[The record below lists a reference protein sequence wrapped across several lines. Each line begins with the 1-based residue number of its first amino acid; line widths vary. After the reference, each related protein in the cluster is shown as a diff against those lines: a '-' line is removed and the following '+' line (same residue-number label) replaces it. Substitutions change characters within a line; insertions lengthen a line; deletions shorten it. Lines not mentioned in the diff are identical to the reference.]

1 MTPIYETHQK
11 RLSMNIHCKQI
22 CKILV
27 AIIPFCT
34 SCDKLYRRGY
44 VKFNNNSN
52 TTVTF
57 YLQFEGA
64 GAPPL
69 TYLDIED
76 NNYYDDLDWTV
87 RYWEGIMPVQRNSS
101 REITSDGLKEDWERM
116 FWNDTLYVEIFRGDF
131 FEKNYKIR
139 DILENKDMLQVV
151 YKITYEQFQSIFLNE
166 DTLGI
171 TYPPTL
177 EMKDIKMWPPYE
189 EVIKNVN

>member
-1 MTPIYETHQK
+1 
-11 RLSMNIHCKQI
+11 
-22 CKILV
+22 
-27 AIIPFCT
+27 
-34 SCDKLYRRGY
+34 
-44 VKFNNNSN
+44 
-52 TTVTF
+52 
-57 YLQFEGA
+57 
-64 GAPPL
+64 
-69 TYLDIED
+69 
-76 NNYYDDLDWTV
+76 
-87 RYWEGIMPVQRNSS
+87 MPVQRNSS